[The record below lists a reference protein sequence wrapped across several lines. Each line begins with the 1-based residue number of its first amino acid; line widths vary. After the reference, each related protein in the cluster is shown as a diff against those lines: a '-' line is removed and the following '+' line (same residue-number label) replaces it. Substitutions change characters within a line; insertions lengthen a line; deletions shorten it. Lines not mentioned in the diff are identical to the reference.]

1 MYIWSCK
8 AWPNFIY
15 RPDVIEEKS
24 RIFEMK
30 HSVVNRLYSSLD
42 FNTQKLISTQALASE
57 TLYSSR
63 IEGID
68 LHAESIVDS
77 ISRQLGMQSTYDGK
91 IDEIAQA
98 VSKVTVDAVT
108 NTREPMTT
116 ARLFEWHSLLMQSEN
131 IFGKPKEVGAFRKG
145 PVFVVSGRTDNETIE
160 FEGVPAERIAEEV
173 NSLLS
178 WIETDSSVPI
188 VKSAIASFW
197 FVTIHPFG
205 NGNGR
210 ISRALSDFI
219 LTRFG
224 DDSESRFFSIS
235 KVIDENRSMYYWR
248 LKTLQNQ
255 NTSMDITE
263 WIVWFIEAACIA
275 LDKASETFAKT
286 VETTMMM
293 NSEKARALNARQR
306 DMVYRLVSG
315 SFFGN
320 LTNKKWMKMEK
331 CQIATATRDLAELVQ
346 IGLLIRSEAGGR
358 STSYSLSPNYRDI
371 LK

>member
-8 AWPNFIY
+8 TWPKFSY
-15 RPDVIEEKS
+15 RLDVIEEKC

-42 FNTQKLISTQALASE
+42 FNTQKLISTHALASE

-63 IEGID
+63 IEGIE
-68 LHAESIVDS
+68 LHADSIMDS
-77 ISRQLGMQSTYDGK
+77 ISRQFGMESTYEGK
-91 IDEIAQA
+91 VDEIAQA
-98 VSKVTVDAVT
+98 VSKVTIDAVT
-108 NTREPMTT
+108 NTHEPMTLE
-116 ARLFEWHSLLMQSEN
+116 RLFEWHSLLMQSEN
-131 IFGKPKEVGAFRKG
+131 IFGKPNEIGAFRKG
-145 PVFVVSGRTDNETIE
+145 PVFVVSGRTNKETIE
-160 FEGVPAERIAEEV
+160 FEGVPAERIAEEI

-178 WIETDSSVPI
+178 WIETDNSTPI

-210 ISRALSDFI
+210 MSRALSDFI
-219 LTRFG
+219 LARFEK
-224 DDSESRFFSIS
+224 DPKLHYMSLS
-235 KVIDENRSMYYWR
+235 KVIDENRNMYYWR

-263 WIVWFIEAACIA
+263 WIVWFIEVACIA
-275 LDKASETFAKT
+275 LDKAQETFAKT

-293 NSEKARALNARQR
+293 NSEKTRALNARQR
-306 DMVYRLVSG
+306 DMVYRMVSG
-315 SFFGN
+315 TFFGN
-320 LTNKKWMKMEK
+320 LTNRKWMKMEK
-331 CQIATATRDLAELVQ
+331 CRIATATRDLTELVQ

-358 STSYSLSPNYRDI
+358 STSYSLAPNYRDV